1 MKQTYIVKNL
11 KYLLKEKVFP
21 FVGAAIVFVLLFA
34 SMIVAVFNIRTPFDD
49 LLLYQK
55 ASVALWEAI
64 AVIIIIAVTASC
76 VYAAVLFV
84 KKLIYSDIEE
94 EEKKEPDR

>member
-21 FVGAAIVFVLLFA
+21 FVGNAIAFVLIIA
-34 SMIVAVFNIRTPFDD
+34 SGIIAALNIGTPFDD

-55 ASVALWEAI
+55 ASVALWA
-64 AVIIIIAVTASC
+64 TFASIT
-76 VYAAVLFV
+76 VLVVVLFALYQTFEFV
-84 KKLIYSDIEE
+84 KALIYKDIEE
-94 EEKKEPDR
+94 EEKKEGI

>member
-21 FVGAAIVFVLLFA
+21 FVSAAIVFVLLLA
-34 SMIVAVFNIRTPFDD
+34 SMIVFVLNFRTPFDD

-64 AVIIIIAVTASC
+64 SAIIIIAVTAYY

-94 EEKKEPDR
+94 EEKKKV